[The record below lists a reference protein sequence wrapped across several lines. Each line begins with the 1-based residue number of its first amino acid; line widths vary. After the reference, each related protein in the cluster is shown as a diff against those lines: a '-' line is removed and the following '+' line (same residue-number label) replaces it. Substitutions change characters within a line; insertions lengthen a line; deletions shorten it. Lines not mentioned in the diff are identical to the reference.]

1 MASNSDTPPT
11 QNILIVDDDIAVCKM
26 LSLLLEEEGYRCTIA
41 QEAETALGMLTNTPF
56 SLVICD
62 IKLPG
67 KNGTW
72 LLEKIQ
78 EYHANIPVIMLTA
91 LGETKLAIDCLHIGA
106 SDYLLKP
113 PKMTELVRA
122 IERVKAQK
130 SIELAQ
136 ERYQRE
142 LEATVAARTR
152 ELQTALKDVNQ
163 SYQNTLLALV
173 AALDAREQETSEHS
187 LRVVTYAVAIARQ
200 LKLNSK
206 ELQIIGRGALLHDI
220 GKIGVP
226 DAVLLKPGELTPEEW
241 EQMRRHPLV
250 GYQMIKSIPFLSEAA
265 EIVLNHH
272 EHYDGTGYPHG
283 RSKEEIPIGARIFAV
298 ADALDAMTRNR
309 PYRKGMSLPA
319 ALQEIT
325 RYAHKQFDPFVVE
338 AFLSIGENELL
349 RICAEINSQPL
360 WHEALTDRL
369 VSADFQ

>member
-1 MASNSDTPPT
+1 M
-11 QNILIVDDDIAVCKM
+11 QNILIVGDDSAVCKM
-26 LSLLLEEEGYRCTIA
+26 LSVLLKEEGYHCTVA
-41 QEAETALGMLTNTPF
+41 QKAETALEMLATTPF
-56 SLVICD
+56 TLVICD
-62 IKLPG
+62 IKMPG
-67 KNGTW
+67 KNGPW

-78 EYHANIPVIMLTA
+78 EYHANTPVIMLTA
-91 LGETKLAIDCLHIGA
+91 SGETKLAIDCLHTGA

-113 PKMTELVRA
+113 PKITELVRA

-130 SIELAQ
+130 GAELAQ
-136 ERYQRE
+136 ERYQRK
-142 LEATVAARTR
+142 LEAMVASRTR
-152 ELQTALKDVNQ
+152 ELQMALKNVNQ

-187 LRVVTYAVAIARQ
+187 LRVVTYALAIARQ
-200 LKLNSK
+200 LKLSSR

-226 DAVLLKPGELTPEEW
+226 DAVLLKPSELTPEEW

-272 EHYDGTGYPHG
+272 EHYDGTGYPNG
-283 RSKEEIPIGARIFAV
+283 RSAEEIPVGARIFAI
-298 ADALDAMTRNR
+298 ADALDAITRDR
-309 PYRKGMSLPA
+309 PYRKGTSLPA
-319 ALQEIT
+319 ALREIAH
-325 RYAHKQFDPFVVE
+325 YAYKQFDPIIVE

-349 RICAEINSQPL
+349 RICTEIGNKPL
-360 WHEALTDRL
+360 WHEALTDQL